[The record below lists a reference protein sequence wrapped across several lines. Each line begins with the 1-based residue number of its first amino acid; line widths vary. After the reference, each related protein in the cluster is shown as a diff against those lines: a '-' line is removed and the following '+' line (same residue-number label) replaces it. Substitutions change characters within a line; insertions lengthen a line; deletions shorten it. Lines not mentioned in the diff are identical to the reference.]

1 MAGINEWRN
10 EWMNEV
16 IVRCNFNSSV
26 WFYYSLI
33 LVANALSAENTEI
46 QTRLVGQFDAKLPGV
61 KLPTSR
67 QVLSVFFHQH
77 KMLKKSV
84 RDSARFAVRKV
95 LSLWNMA
102 HIPTTI
108 ERNAVEKLEQLFDK
122 WIKLKK
128 SSRQVSITQTANEA
142 AFQADTDKLFDIAH
156 ADASH

>member
-1 MAGINEWRN
+1 MH
-10 EWMNEV
+10 
-16 IVRCNFNSSV
+16 
-26 WFYYSLI
+26 
-33 LVANALSAENTEI
+33 LVQRI
-46 QTRLVGQFDAKLPGV
+46 QRFKHKAQPKYGFVGQVAAKLPGV
-61 KLPTSR
+61 KLPTSH
-67 QVLSVFFHQH
+67 QVSSVFSHQH

-84 RDSARFAVRKV
+84 TDSARFAVREV

-156 ADASH
+156 ADAVTLIKIPEDRLFLTDQRSDRKGICRQTRTQE